1 MERKKITLNVS
12 EVSELLGISKSFV
25 YQLVGTGE
33 LPAIRLG
40 KRILFTKERI
50 VEYIEQSCK

>member
-1 MERKKITLNVS
+1 MNDKITLNVS
-12 EVSELLGISKSFV
+12 EVAELLGISKSFV
-25 YQLVGTGE
+25 YQLVGTGK

-50 VEYIEQSCK
+50 MEYIAQACS

>member
-1 MERKKITLNVS
+1 MESKKVTLNVS

-25 YQLVGTGE
+25 YQLVGSGE

-40 KRILFTKERI
+40 KRILFTRERI
-50 VEYIEQSCK
+50 MEYIAQACS

>member
-1 MERKKITLNVS
+1 MESKKITLNVS

-25 YQLVGTGE
+25 YQLVGEGE

-50 VEYIEQSCK
+50 VEYIERSCK

>member
-1 MERKKITLNVS
+1 MESKKITLNVS

-25 YQLVGTGE
+25 YQLVGEGE